1 MNAAALTR
9 IDDGKT
15 RRVEQVPSNNDIRPA
30 KQDKTIA
37 IGMSRRLMEGLNA
50 LPVKGHFVKLG
61 GVGLRR
67 PLCRIT
73 RGHARQHIVVRQHAR
88 RVLVAKYVLAERWDP
103 DYASP
108 HRQARPGPS
117 AAAADM
123 VGVDT
128 GIN

>member
-9 IDDGKT
+9 IDNGKT

-50 LPVKGHFVKLG
+50 LPVKGHFVKPG

-73 RGHARQHIVVRQHAR
+73 RVHARQHIVVRQQAR
-88 RVLVAKYVLAERWDP
+88 RAIVAKYVLAERWVP
-103 DYASP
+103 DYA
-108 HRQARPGPS
+108 
-117 AAAADM
+117 
-123 VGVDT
+123 
-128 GIN
+128 